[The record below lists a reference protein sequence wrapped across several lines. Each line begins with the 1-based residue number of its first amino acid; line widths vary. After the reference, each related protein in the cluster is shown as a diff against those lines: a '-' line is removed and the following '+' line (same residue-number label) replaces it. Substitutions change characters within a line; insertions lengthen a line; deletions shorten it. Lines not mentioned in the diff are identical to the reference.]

1 MKGMTVGELCK
12 HLAQELKKDHSLA
25 KKHILLSDDDEGNG
39 YHELFFGLTT
49 GQDAV
54 ECVSFSNGISSVDIN
69 SIDLN
74 DYVILG

>member
-1 MKGMTVGELCK
+1 MDAMTVGALYK
-12 HLAQELKKDHSLA
+12 HLAKELLKDPSIA

-54 ECVSFSNGISSVDIN
+54 DCVSFSNGISSVDID